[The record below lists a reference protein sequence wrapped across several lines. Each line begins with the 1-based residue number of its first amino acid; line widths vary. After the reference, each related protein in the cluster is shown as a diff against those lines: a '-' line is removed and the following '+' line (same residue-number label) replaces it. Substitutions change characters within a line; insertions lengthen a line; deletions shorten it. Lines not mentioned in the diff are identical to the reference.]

1 MYPRIFF
8 TLLLLVPITAM
19 ALTSDRTKPLEIE
32 ADHVMID
39 DKQGKMIYTGNARF
53 TQGSMEVVADRV
65 EIYLVKRQFS
75 HAIANGQPV
84 TFQQTM
90 DDGKIVKA
98 RAKRMEYRMK
108 QQKLILEESAELWQD
123 QNYIKSDRIT
133 YLLDKQQ
140 LDAKAPDS
148 STGNGRVRIT
158 IQPESI
164 QTPAE

>member
-1 MYPRIFF
+1 MYPKIFF
-8 TLLLLVPITAM
+8 LLLLLSPMATM
-19 ALTSDRTKPLEIE
+19 ALSSDRTKPLEIE

-53 TQGSMEVVADRV
+53 TQGSMEVTADKV
-65 EIYLVKRQFS
+65 EIYTVKRQFS
-75 HAIANGQPV
+75 HAVARGQPV
-84 TFQQTM
+84 KFQQKM
-90 DDGKIVKA
+90 DDGKTVKA

-123 QNYIKSDRIT
+123 QNHIKSDRIT

-140 LDAKAPDS
+140 LDAKS
-148 STGNGRVRIT
+148 QETGTDGRVRIT

-164 QTPAE
+164 QAPAE